1 MRTQSADIQ
10 VTVVLLVW
18 LPIPVQL
25 PAGGGVFRED
35 LVVRQVMRQVV
46 QALVVEE
53 SLLLLEGTDKATRM
67 MQGGK
72 GRKGQAGDKPW
83 ALW

>member
-1 MRTQSADIQ
+1 
-10 VTVVLLVW
+10 VW
-18 LPIPVQL
+18 THAAVQL
-25 PAGGGVFRED
+25 PSGGGQFHED
-35 LVVRQVMRQVV
+35 LVVRQVMRRVV

-67 MQGGK
+67 MQSGK
-72 GRKGQAGDKPW
+72 GRKGRAGDKPW